1 MTINA
6 DRAANWNHLVRHTF
20 IDFTQTT
27 EFLKQPV
34 IISKA
39 DRITYTDV
47 HGKEFLDGLSGVY
60 AVSLGHN
67 HPRLNQAVSSQL
79 ERVTLAPPMH
89 GIADVSLQLVA
100 ALGAVAPPDMTFV
113 KSFSGGSEA
122 NEAAF
127 KFARQYHRLTGN
139 PGKYKILSCYDSYHG
154 ATAGAMAASG
164 TGSRKTAFEPQMG
177 GFLKFLPPAYL
188 TQAAGS
194 PEAATNLALHL
205 LERQIEGEDASTIAA
220 LIIEPV
226 IHLAG
231 IAVPPAGWLEGILD
245 LCRTHDI
252 LLIYDEIITGI
263 GRTGQMFGAQTF
275 DVAPDI
281 LTCGK
286 GLSSG
291 VLPVSAMVTRP
302 DLAEAFIGAEADQRH
317 FNHGHTFASNALTS
331 AVGVEV
337 LAIMEEEDVC
347 ANSQA
352 QGRLVKETL
361 KEWQTEL
368 PIANVRGEGLL
379 VGFDLVSEPGSPNV
393 NQGLGPVLRRKAI
406 DHGLIMRV
414 QPTWGALAP
423 PLVCT
428 EQETWQIL
436 ECFREAI
443 LDAWDAAA

>member
-1 MTINA
+1 MTI
-6 DRAANWNHLVRHTF
+6 DTDPTANWNQLVRHTF

-47 HGKEFLDGLSGVY
+47 DGKEYLDGLSGVY

-67 HPRLNQAVSSQL
+67 HPRLNRAVTRQL

-89 GIADVSLQLVA
+89 GIADVSLQLVE
-100 ALGAVAPPDMTFV
+100 ALGAVSPPGMTFV

-164 TGSRKTAFEPQMG
+164 TGSRKTAFEPQMS

-188 TQAAGS
+188 ARQTGS
-194 PEAATNLALHL
+194 PEAATDLALYL
-205 LERQIEGEDASTIAA
+205 LERQIEGEAPSTLAA

-231 IAVPPAGWLEGILD
+231 IAVPPAGWLEGVLD
-245 LCRTHDI
+245 LCRRNGI
-252 LLIYDEIITGI
+252 LLIYDEIITGM
-263 GRTGQMFGAQTF
+263 GRTGCMFGAQTF
-275 DVAPDI
+275 GVAPDI

-302 DLAEAFIGAEADQRH
+302 DLAEAFVGAESDQRH

-347 ANSQA
+347 ANSRA
-352 QGRLVKETL
+352 RGRLVKETL
-361 KEWQTEL
+361 MDWQTEL

-379 VGFDLVSEPGSPNV
+379 VGFDLVSEPGSRDAN
-393 NQGLGPVLRRKAI
+393 GALGPALRRKAI

-436 ECFREAI
+436 ERFRAAV
-443 LDAWDAAA
+443 LDAWDSVA